1 MSDDSKAHWLKLRE
15 GLPACEVR
23 LGRATSGAYINDPKM
38 LAFICARYKFV
49 SKMVEDVGTVL
60 EVGCG
65 DAFGVP
71 IVAQTVD
78 KVIAT
83 DIDVE
88 QLAINAANCHARNVG
103 FQFYD
108 FRFAPFA
115 RKVSAIYMIDVIEH
129 IYESEQD
136 VFLRNVVDSLVED
149 GILMIGTPNV
159 EASKHASAHS
169 RDGHV
174 NLQSADDLYEIG
186 DEYFRN
192 FFQFGQSDEVIH
204 CGFLPMAQYLWL
216 MACGVRQ

>member
-15 GLPACEVR
+15 GLPDHEVR
-23 LGRATSGAYINDPKM
+23 LGRATGGAYVSDPRM
-38 LAFICARYKFV
+38 IAFIAARYKFV
-49 SKMVEDVGTVL
+49 SKMLEDVGTVL

-65 DAFGVP
+65 DAFGLP

-83 DIDVE
+83 DIDIE
-88 QLAINAANCHARNVG
+88 QLAVNAAGCHARNVG
-103 FQFYD
+103 FQYHD
-108 FRFAPFA
+108 FRFAQFA
-115 RKVSAIYMIDVIEH
+115 RKVNAIYMIDVIEH

-136 VFLRNVVDSLVED
+136 AFLGNVVESLDED

-186 DEYFRN
+186 DEHFRN
-192 FFQFGQSDEVIH
+192 FFQFGQNDEVIH
-204 CGFLPMAQYLWL
+204 TGFAPMCNYLWVL
-216 MACGVRQ
+216 CVGPRQ